1 MVGALPSLGALCSPA
16 LPPPV
21 GDLRDFVRSH
31 LGNPELPF
39 YLCEFACSLPLP
51 PPRAFPQNTR
61 RLLRPRPRGGHGGP
75 NPAPMPVHPLLLAWP
90 PGPRSWGDTSPPRR
104 ASGWR
109 RPGPTGSCASGRPP
123 RQRFRGCREVAGAV
137 GRGVFRAS
145 QLWPGLPLCL
155 RACLSREC
163 GQGVRRGTERR
174 GVGCGGEGQGRS
186 LSTVITPPKTILE
199 DHTLTLFQVLV
210 PGWGGGCR
218 WGCPT
223 GCVPKGDVALRLGSG
238 DWRGQNARGWPC
250 TRCPWRGW
258 ARGS

>member
-1 MVGALPSLGALCSPA
+1 MPEAEAGPACPVPLGPALGRVWSGPCLVGALPSLGALCSPA

-39 YLCEFACSLPLP
+39 YLCEFAYSLPLP
-51 PPRAFPQNTR
+51 PPRAFPQNTC

-104 ASGWR
+104 ASRWR
-109 RPGPTGSCASGRPP
+109 RLGPTGSCASGRPP

-163 GQGVRRGTERR
+163 GQGARRGTERR
-174 GVGCGGEGQGRS
+174 GVGCGVRDRDAFSPQSS
-186 LSTVITPPKTILE
+186 LLPK
-199 DHTLTLFQVLV
+199 
-210 PGWGGGCR
+210 P
-218 WGCPT
+218 
-223 GCVPKGDVALRLGSG
+223 S
-238 DWRGQNARGWPC
+238 WRT
-250 TRCPWRGW
+250 TR
-258 ARGS
+258 